1 MRQSEVLKESAKLT
15 DSQKETIRKTVM
27 GMIQVNDNLNSC
39 IPEVCPVCGAEHVRF
54 YRRDIHGKK
63 RRWCCSK
70 CRHKFT
76 YDSHTITSNLKIG
89 TDVFVQ
95 ICMDTLDMVP
105 IRKTAERLDISVQCV
120 FNNRHKFLSLLAEIL
135 QKEEVLMTGT
145 IEGDETYVL
154 KSTKGQSCMWM
165 EQPAATIFPKKQNAR

>member
-1 MRQSEVLKESAKLT
+1 M
-15 DSQKETIRKTVM
+15 
-27 GMIQVNDNLNSC
+27 
-39 IPEVCPVCGAEHVRF
+39 CGAEHVRF

-70 CRHKFT
+70 CKHKFT

-105 IRKTAERLDISVQCV
+105 IRKTAEKPDISVQCV

-154 KSTKGQSCMWM
+154 ESTKGSNPENRKSRHRGGHSDKRGKYPTTRSASSPKRIEMDTRYSVRSVQQN
-165 EQPAATIFPKKQNAR
+165 QPQAS